1 MKTPEPVPVPV
12 PDDAQLRQVFAA
24 QLRERARSAALA
36 GEPPSPCISVCR
48 IDQSSG
54 LCEGCFR
61 TLDEI
66 ARWGASSGGER
77 RAVWQ
82 TIAQRLDSDA
92 SANAAIFAVRADP
105 D

>member
-1 MKTPEPVPVPV
+1 MAPEPVPV
-12 PDDAQLRQVFAA
+12 PDDALLRQVFAA
-24 QLRERARSAALA
+24 QLQARARSAALS

-48 IDQSSG
+48 IDESSG

-66 ARWGASSGGER
+66 ARWGAASDGER
-77 RAVWQ
+77 RSVWQ
-82 TIAQRLDSDA
+82 TIAQRLDSDGLA
-92 SANAAIFAVRADP
+92 RAALLAGRADP

>member
-1 MKTPEPVPVPV
+1 MKKPV
-12 PDDAQLRQVFAA
+12 PDDVRLRQVFAA
-24 QLRERARSAALA
+24 QLQARARGAALA

-48 IDQSSG
+48 IDESSG

-66 ARWGASSGGER
+66 ARWGAASGGER

-82 TIAQRLDSDA
+82 TIAQRVTGDA
-92 SANAAIFAVRADP
+92 RLALRADP

>member
-1 MKTPEPVPVPV
+1 MKTPEPLSVPGPE
-12 PDDAQLRQVFAA
+12 DAQLRQVFAA
-24 QLRERARSAALA
+24 QLRARARSAALA

-48 IDQSSG
+48 IDESSG

-66 ARWGASSGGER
+66 ARWGAASGGER

-92 SANAAIFAVRADP
+92 REGGATLAVRVGP